1 MWGGQGWLYYGFA
14 EFNGYNLVP
23 VQFFN
28 QYNLF
33 PDSHVT
39 FVSRLVLEL
48 RALGLFDQ
56 RKVTRR
62 TWEQKLYFN
71 WERFRLYET
80 ASKWFGLP
88 KLSFV
93 VKCSLFLHLIVI
105 SSLLLLTVLSFQEY
119 LHLNA
124 MPSDH
129 YCWHSPSDQEFCTF
143 YLSANLSCCLIVFC
157 FR

>member
-62 TWEQKLYFN
+62 AWEQKLYFN

-93 VKCSLFLHLIVI
+93 VKCSCFCIWLLFQVYFCLPYCHFKNICIWMPCPQTIITGTLPVTKNSVHSIYQQ
-105 SSLLLLTVLSFQEY
+105 VLAAVS
-119 LHLNA
+119 
-124 MPSDH
+124 
-129 YCWHSPSDQEFCTF
+129 
-143 YLSANLSCCLIVFC
+143 
-157 FR
+157 